1 MVEANAGMS
10 QKTGIGEIQCPSL
23 KNANRRIIDRSVVY
37 KPPMPRM
44 LNKLTNK
51 HFIKTEV
58 LRMYASQV
66 VSR

>member
-1 MVEANAGMS
+1 MVEVNAGMS
-10 QKTGIGEIQCPSL
+10 QQTDIGEIQCPSL